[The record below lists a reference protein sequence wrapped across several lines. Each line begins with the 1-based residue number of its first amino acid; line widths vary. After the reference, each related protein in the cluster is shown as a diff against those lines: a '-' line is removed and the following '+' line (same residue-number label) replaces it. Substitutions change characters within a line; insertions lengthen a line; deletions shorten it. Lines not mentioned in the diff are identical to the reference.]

1 MHIATTARR
10 GGVVAAIAATTV
22 LSAAPALAHDSVIG
36 SNPEDGAVISQFP
49 DTVLLEFSGE
59 VQDGFSTVAIS
70 READG
75 SADVIYSGEPEIDGR
90 NVTLDLPADLAPEA
104 GDYKVGYQIVSSD
117 GHATKGMTSFTFNPA
132 GESEAATAQE
142 KGQEKGQE
150 KSEQKGAAEEA
161 EKTSENETDSS
172 SLLKTFL
179 IAFVVALGVIVAGRA
194 LMKRSKQNE
203 PDTSRDEK

>member
-22 LSAAPALAHDSVIG
+22 LSAAPAFAHDSVIG

-49 DTVLLEFSGE
+49 DSVLLEFSGE

-104 GDYKVGYQIVSSD
+104 GDYKIGYQIVSSD
-117 GHATKGMTSFTFNPA
+117 GHATKGMTSFTFDPA
-132 GESEAATAQE
+132 GESTVATAQE
-142 KGQEKGQE
+142 KGQQE
-150 KSEQKGAAEEA
+150 GAAEET
-161 EKTSENETDSS
+161 EESSENATDST

-194 LMKRSKQNE
+194 LMKSSKQNK
-203 PDTSRDEK
+203 PDTSREVK

>member
-117 GHATKGMTSFTFNPA
+117 GHATKGMTSFTFDPA

-142 KGQEKGQE
+142 KSQE

>member
-22 LSAAPALAHDSVIG
+22 LSAAPAFAHDSVIG

-75 SADVIYSGEPEIDGR
+75 SAEVIYSGEPEIDGR

-117 GHATKGMTSFTFNPA
+117 GHATKGMTSFTFDPA
-132 GESEAATAQE
+132 GESEAATD
-142 KGQEKGQE
+142 QE
-150 KSEQKGAAEEA
+150 KSEQKGAAEET
-161 EKTSENETDSS
+161 EESSENATDSS

-194 LMKRSKQNE
+194 LMNRAKQNK
-203 PDTSRDEK
+203 PDTGRDEK

>member
-22 LSAAPALAHDSVIG
+22 LYAAPAFAHDSVIG

-75 SADVIYSGEPEIDGR
+75 SAEVIYSGEPEIDGR

-117 GHATKGMTSFTFNPA
+117 GHATKGMTSFTFDPA
-132 GESEAATAQE
+132 GESEAATD
-142 KGQEKGQE
+142 QEKGQE
-150 KSEQKGAAEEA
+150 KSEQKGAAEET
-161 EKTSENETDSS
+161 EESSENATDSS

-194 LMKRSKQNE
+194 LMNRAKQNK
-203 PDTSRDEK
+203 PDTGRDEK